1 MTDTGAKRETTMK
14 APVGEFN
21 LSRLERVIS
30 GPGKIDSLG
39 NELDSRNL
47 KRAIVVT
54 GKTLGKSPLLGKVTD
69 ALGARCAGVFSGV
82 RQHVPISV
90 VRELIAEVE
99 RLNADCLVSFGGGS
113 SIDCSKVTAYG
124 VLSGR
129 DPLAAALAPGSAPTA
144 AETMRARDIVHVAVP
159 TTISAGEY
167 THVAGVTDESTR
179 VKEGVGDPRILAKTV
194 INDPLLTLET
204 PDWLW
209 VSTGI
214 RSLDHAIESIYSTR
228 HQLLSDTLASKA
240 IELLDA
246 HLSASIRAAGDARV
260 AHRGFCQLASW
271 FSIFGALNTGF
282 GLSHA
287 LGHQIGPKWDVPH
300 GVTSCITLPH
310 VMRFMAEMAPERF
323 GPIAAGF
330 GIAFDAANPRPAA
343 VACADRTEKFIAQ
356 FDVPH
361 CLRDARVPKDEVGQ
375 IADTIEH
382 HFARLNVV
390 DRPVTRAEI
399 LALLDAAYQPGTAL
413 KP

>member
-1 MTDTGAKRETTMK
+1 MTDTAAQKGLAIE
-14 APVGEFN
+14 APAGEFN

-30 GPGKIDSLG
+30 GPGKIDALG
-39 NELDSRNL
+39 NELDRRNL

-54 GKTLGKSPLLGKVTD
+54 GKTLGKSALLGKVTG
-69 ALGARCAGVFSGV
+69 ALGARCAGVFTRV
-82 RQHVPISV
+82 RQHVPIGA
-90 VRELIAEVE
+90 VRELIAEVA
-99 RLNADCLVSFGGGS
+99 RLDADCLVSFGGGS
-113 SIDCSKVTAYG
+113 PIDCSKVAAYA
-124 VLSGR
+124 VLTGR
-129 DPLAAALAPGSAPTA
+129 DPLAVSLDPGSAPTA
-144 AETMRARDIVHVAVP
+144 EEAARAREIVHIAVP

-179 VKEGVGDPRILAKTV
+179 IKSGVGDPRILAKTV

-209 VSTGI
+209 VSTGM
-214 RSLDHAIESIYSTR
+214 RSLDHAIETIYSTR

-246 HLSASIRAAGDARV
+246 HLPASIRAAGDERV

-310 VMRFMAEMAPERF
+310 VMRFMAEMAPQRF
-323 GPIAAGF
+323 GPIAKGF
-330 GIAFDAANPRPAA
+330 AIAFDPASPRAGA
-343 VACADRTEKFIAQ
+343 LACADRTEKFIAQ

-361 CLRDARVPKDEVGQ
+361 CLRDAGVPKNEVGD
-375 IADTIEH
+375 IAGTVGH
-382 HFARLNVV
+382 HFARLNAV
-390 DRPVTRAEI
+390 DRQVTREEI
-399 LALLDAAYQPGTAL
+399 LALLDAAY
-413 KP
+413 

>member
-1 MTDTGAKRETTMK
+1 MTDTGTQRGLTIE
-14 APVGEFN
+14 APAGEFN

-30 GPGKIDSLG
+30 GPGKIDALG
-39 NELDSRNL
+39 NELGRRNL
-47 KRAIVVT
+47 TRAIVVT
-54 GKTLGKSPLLGKVTD
+54 GQTLGKSALLGKVTA
-69 ALGARCAGVFSGV
+69 ALGTRCVGVFARV

-90 VRELIAEVE
+90 VRELLAEIE
-99 RLNADCLVSFGGGS
+99 RLQADCLVSFGGGS
-113 SIDCSKVTAYG
+113 PIDCSKVAAYA
-124 VLSGR
+124 VLNGR
-129 DPLAAALAPGSAPTA
+129 DPLRAALAPGSAPTA
-144 AETMRARDIVHVAVP
+144 EEIARAREIIHIAVP

-179 VKEGVGDPRILAKTV
+179 IKEGVGDPRILAKTV

-209 VSTGI
+209 VSTGM
-214 RSLDHAIESIYSTR
+214 RSLDHAIETIYSTR
-228 HQLLSDTLASKA
+228 HQLMSDTLASRA

-246 HLSASIRAAGDARV
+246 HLPASIRTTGDERV

-310 VMRFMAEMAPERF
+310 VMRFMAGMAPERF
-323 GPIAAGF
+323 GPIARGF
-330 GIAFDAANPRPAA
+330 GIAFDPQNPKAGA
-343 VACADRTEKFIAQ
+343 LECADRTEKFIAQ
-356 FDVPH
+356 FDVPQ
-361 CLRDARVPKDEVGQ
+361 CLRDAGVPKNEVGE
-375 IADTIEH
+375 IAGTVEH

-390 DRPVTRAEI
+390 DRPLTRAEI
-399 LALLDAAYQPGTAL
+399 LTLLDAAY
-413 KP
+413 

>member
-1 MTDTGAKRETTMK
+1 MTDIGTKRELTMD

-21 LSRLERVIS
+21 LTRLERVIS
-30 GPGKIDSLG
+30 GPGKIASLG
-39 NELDSRNL
+39 QELDSRNL

-54 GKTLGKSPLLGKVTD
+54 GKTLGKSPLLGKVTS
-69 ALGARCAGVFSGV
+69 ALGTRCAGVFSGV
-82 RQHVPISV
+82 RQHVPIGV

-99 RLNADCLVSFGGGS
+99 RLDADCLVSFGGGS
-113 SIDCSKVTAYG
+113 PIDCSKVTAYA
-124 VLSGR
+124 VLNGR
-129 DPLAAALAPGSAPTA
+129 DPLAAALAPGSAPTP
-144 AETMRARDIVHVAVP
+144 AETARARDIVHIAVP

-209 VSTGI
+209 VSTGM
-214 RSLDHAIESIYSTR
+214 RSLDHAVESIYSTR

-240 IELLDA
+240 IELLDT
-246 HLSASIRAAGDARV
+246 HLPASIHTTGDARV

-300 GVTSCITLPH
+300 GVTSCVTLPH
-310 VMRFMAEMAPERF
+310 VMRFMAEMAPQRF
-323 GPIAAGF
+323 GPIATGF
-330 GIAFDAANPRPAA
+330 GVAFDAANPKPAA
-343 VACADRTEKFIAQ
+343 LACADRVEKFIAQ
-356 FDVPH
+356 FEVPH
-361 CLRDARVPKDEVGQ
+361 RLRDARVPKDEVGQ
-375 IADTIEH
+375 IAGTIEH

-399 LALLDAAYQPGTAL
+399 LALLDAAY
-413 KP
+413 

>member
-1 MTDTGAKRETTMK
+1 MTDTAAQKGLAIE
-14 APVGEFN
+14 APAGEFN

-30 GPGKIDSLG
+30 GPGTVEALG
-39 NELDSRNL
+39 NELDRRNL

-54 GKTLGKSPLLGKVTD
+54 GATLGKSALLGKVTG
-69 ALGARCAGVFSGV
+69 ALGARCVGVFARV
-82 RQHVPISV
+82 RQHVPIGA
-90 VRELIAEVE
+90 VRELLAEVA

-113 SIDCSKVTAYG
+113 PIDCSKVAAYA
-124 VLSGR
+124 VLTGR
-129 DPLAAALAPGSAPTA
+129 DPLAAALDPGSAATA
-144 AETMRARDIVHVAVP
+144 EETARAREIVHIAVP

-179 VKEGVGDPRILAKTV
+179 IKSGVGDPRILAKTV

-209 VSTGI
+209 VSTGM
-214 RSLDHAIESIYSTR
+214 RSFDHAVETIYSTR
-228 HQLLSDTLASKA
+228 HQLMSDTLGSKA

-246 HLSASIRAAGDARV
+246 HLPASIRTTGDERV

-310 VMRFMAEMAPERF
+310 VMRFMAQMAPERF
-323 GPIAAGF
+323 GPIARGF
-330 GIAFDAANPRPAA
+330 GIAFDLANPKPGAL
-343 VACADRTEKFIAQ
+343 ACADRTEKFIAQ
-356 FDVPH
+356 FDVPKR
-361 CLRDARVPKDEVGQ
+361 LRDAHVPKDEVGD
-375 IADTIEH
+375 IAGTIAH

-390 DRPVTRAEI
+390 DRPVTREEI
-399 LALLDAAYQPGTAL
+399 LDLLQAAY
-413 KP
+413 

>member
-1 MTDTGAKRETTMK
+1 ME
-14 APVGEFN
+14 APAGEFN

-30 GPGKIDSLG
+30 GPGKIDALAS
-39 NELDSRNL
+39 ELDRRDL

-54 GKTLGKSPLLGKVTD
+54 GKTLGKSSLLAEVTG
-69 ALGARCAGVFSGV
+69 ALGARCAGVFTDV
-82 RQHVPISV
+82 RQHVPISG
-90 VRELIAEVE
+90 VRELLAEVE

-113 SIDCSKVTAYG
+113 PIDCSKVAAYA
-124 VLSGR
+124 VLNGR
-129 DPLAAALAPGSAPTA
+129 DPLAAALSPGSAPTA
-144 AETMRARDIVHVAVP
+144 AEAARARDITHIAVP

-167 THVAGVTDESTR
+167 TQVAGVTDENTR
-179 VKEGVGDPRILAKTV
+179 IKEGVGDPRIAAKTV

-209 VSTGI
+209 VSTGM
-214 RSLDHAIESIYSTR
+214 RSLDHAVETIYSTR

-246 HLSASIRAAGDARV
+246 HLPSSIRATGDDRV

-310 VMRFMAEMAPERF
+310 VMRFMAERASQRF
-323 GPIAAGF
+323 GPIARGF
-330 GIAFDAANPRPAA
+330 GIAFDSANPKPSAL
-343 VACADRTEKFIAQ
+343 ACADRVEKFIAQ

-361 CLRDARVPKDEVGQ
+361 CLRDASVPKNEVGE
-375 IADTIEH
+375 IAGTIEH

-390 DRPVTRAEI
+390 DRPVTRSEI
-399 LALLDAAYQPGTAL
+399 LALLDRAY
-413 KP
+413 

>member
-1 MTDTGAKRETTMK
+1 ME
-14 APVGEFN
+14 APAGEFN

-30 GPGKIDSLG
+30 GPGKIDALAS
-39 NELDSRNL
+39 ELDRRDL

-54 GKTLGKSPLLGKVTD
+54 GKTLGKSSLLAEVTG
-69 ALGARCAGVFSGV
+69 ALGARCAGVFTDV
-82 RQHVPISV
+82 RQHVPISG
-90 VRELIAEVE
+90 VRELLAEVE

-113 SIDCSKVTAYG
+113 PIDCSKVAAYA
-124 VLSGR
+124 VLNGR
-129 DPLAAALAPGSAPTA
+129 DPLAAALSPGSAPTA
-144 AETMRARDIVHVAVP
+144 AEAARARDITHIAVP

-167 THVAGVTDESTR
+167 TQVAGVTDENTR
-179 VKEGVGDPRILAKTV
+179 IKEGVGDPRIAAKTV

-209 VSTGI
+209 VSTGM
-214 RSLDHAIESIYSTR
+214 RSLDHAVETIYSTR

-246 HLSASIRAAGDARV
+246 HLPSSIRATGDDRV

-310 VMRFMAEMAPERF
+310 VMRFMAERAPQRF
-323 GPIAAGF
+323 GPIARGF
-330 GIAFDAANPRPAA
+330 GIAFDSANPKPSAL
-343 VACADRTEKFIAQ
+343 ACADRVEKFIAQ

-361 CLRDARVPKDEVGQ
+361 CLRDASVPKNEVGE
-375 IADTIEH
+375 IAGTIEH

-390 DRPVTRAEI
+390 DRPVTRSEI
-399 LALLDAAYQPGTAL
+399 LALLDRAY
-413 KP
+413 

>member
-1 MTDTGAKRETTMK
+1 MTDTGTKREVAAE
-14 APVGEFN
+14 APVGEVN

-30 GPGKIDSLG
+30 GPGKIDALA
-39 NELDSRNL
+39 NELDRRNL

-54 GKTLGKSPLLGKVTD
+54 GKTLGKSRLLAKVTGV
-69 ALGARCAGVFSGV
+69 LGARCACVFTGV
-82 RQHVPISV
+82 RQHVPISA
-90 VRELIAEVE
+90 VRELLAEIEHV
-99 RLNADCLVSFGGGS
+99 NADCLVSFGGGS
-113 SIDCSKVTAYG
+113 PIDCSKVAAYA
-124 VLSGR
+124 VLNGR

-144 AETMRARDIVHVAVP
+144 EESARARDIIHIAVP

-167 THVAGVTDESTR
+167 THVAGVTDESTL

-209 VSTGI
+209 VSTGM
-214 RSLDHAIESIYSTR
+214 RSLDHAVETIYSTR
-228 HQLLSDTLASKA
+228 HQLMSDTLASKA

-246 HLSASIRAAGDARV
+246 HLPASIRATGDDRV

-310 VMRFMAEMAPERF
+310 VMRFMAEMAPQRF
-323 GPIAAGF
+323 GPIAKGF
-330 GIAFDAANPRPAA
+330 GIAFDPANPKLGAL
-343 VACADRTEKFIAQ
+343 ACADRVEKFIAQ
-356 FDVPH
+356 FDVPR
-361 CLRDARVPKDEVGQ
+361 CLRDARVPKSEVGE
-375 IADTIEH
+375 IAGTIEH
-382 HFARLNVV
+382 HFARLNVA
-390 DRPVTRAEI
+390 DRPVTREEI
-399 LALLDAAYQPGTAL
+399 LALLDAAY
-413 KP
+413 